1 MPHQNTVGSRIVLA
15 RKQLGLTPSQLA
27 TRAGVKLKTLEK
39 WESGRSEPRSDKLMR
54 LAGVLQVPLLWL
66 LTGDAP
72 EGADF
77 DPAASETARIAQ
89 SLDKALAMQHDLA
102 ALLVD
107 VCADVSR
114 LQRDIDGTD
123 DAGRDRAAA

>member
-1 MPHQNTVGSRIVLA
+1 MPHENTVATRIASA
-15 RKQLGLTPSQLA
+15 RKQLGLTPHQLA
-27 TRAGVKLKTLEK
+27 NRAGVKLITLEN
-39 WESGRSEPRSDKLMR
+39 WEAGRTEPRSDKLMR
-54 LAGVLQVPLLWL
+54 LAGMLQVPFVWL
-66 LTGDAP
+66 LTGVTP

-107 VCADVSR
+107 ASADISR
-114 LQRDIDGTD
+114 LQRDIDD
-123 DAGRDRAAA
+123 DGERIAS

>member
-1 MPHQNTVGSRIVLA
+1 MPHRNTVGSRIDLA
-15 RKQLGLTPSQLA
+15 RNQLGLTPSQLA
-27 TRAGVKLKTLEK
+27 TRAGVKLKTLEN
-39 WESGRSEPRSDKLMR
+39 WETGRTEPRSDKLMR
-54 LAGVLQVPLLWL
+54 LAGVLQVPFAWL
-66 LTGDAP
+66 LTGVMP

-107 VCADVSR
+107 VSADISR
-114 LQRDIDGTD
+114 LQRDIDID
-123 DAGRDRAAA
+123 DEAERTAA